1 MNEKPLITVV
11 VPIYN
16 VEVYLE
22 QCIRSVLA
30 QTYENFE
37 LLLVDDG
44 SKDKSGEIVDRLAQ
58 TDRRIVPFHQKN
70 QGVAAARNTG
80 LDHSKGRYAAFLD
93 GDDWYHPDFLE
104 KMEAALEAGDGQLAS
119 CCFEAVG
126 VEHPPQVKTLK
137 AAVVDRREAMQLL
150 MGYNSFNGYI
160 WNKLF
165 DLQLI
170 RENDIRFHADYPA
183 CEDTMFVGSYLYHCS
198 RVCVTEEC
206 LYCYRQVSGGANRGR
221 YSGRKAYDPKWM
233 SVLR

>member
-70 QGVAAARNTG
+70 QGVARREIQVWTTAKEGTPPFWTETTG
-80 LDHSKGRYAAFLD
+80 TTRTSSKRWRLRLRPETVS
-93 GDDWYHPDFLE
+93 WHP
-104 KMEAALEAGDGQLAS
+104 AAL
-119 CCFEAVG
+119 
-126 VEHPPQVKTLK
+126 
-137 AAVVDRREAMQLL
+137 RRSAW
-150 MGYNSFNGYI
+150 ST
-160 WNKLF
+160 
-165 DLQLI
+165 
-170 RENDIRFHADYPA
+170 R
-183 CEDTMFVGSYLYHCS
+183 
-198 RVCVTEEC
+198 
-206 LYCYRQVSGGANRGR
+206 
-221 YSGRKAYDPKWM
+221 
-233 SVLR
+233 LR

>member
-70 QGVAAARNTG
+70 QGSLRREIQVWTTAKEGTPPFWTETTG
-80 LDHSKGRYAAFLD
+80 TTRTSSKRWRLRLRPETVS
-93 GDDWYHPDFLE
+93 WHP
-104 KMEAALEAGDGQLAS
+104 AAL
-119 CCFEAVG
+119 
-126 VEHPPQVKTLK
+126 
-137 AAVVDRREAMQLL
+137 RRSAW
-150 MGYNSFNGYI
+150 ST
-160 WNKLF
+160 
-165 DLQLI
+165 
-170 RENDIRFHADYPA
+170 R
-183 CEDTMFVGSYLYHCS
+183 
-198 RVCVTEEC
+198 
-206 LYCYRQVSGGANRGR
+206 
-221 YSGRKAYDPKWM
+221 
-233 SVLR
+233 LR

>member
-183 CEDTMFVGSYLYHCS
+183 CGTPCLWEAISTIAAGSASQRNACTATVRS
-198 RVCVTEEC
+198 AAAQTEA
-206 LYCYRQVSGGANRGR
+206 GIPAGR
-221 YSGRKAYDPKWM
+221 RMTRNG
-233 SVLR
+233 

>member
-58 TDRRIVPFHQKN
+58 PPRRIVPFHQKN

-80 LDHSKGRYAAFLD
+80 LDHSKKEGTPPFWTETTGTTRTSSKRWRLRLRPETVS
-93 GDDWYHPDFLE
+93 WHP
-104 KMEAALEAGDGQLAS
+104 AAL
-119 CCFEAVG
+119 
-126 VEHPPQVKTLK
+126 
-137 AAVVDRREAMQLL
+137 RRSAW
-150 MGYNSFNGYI
+150 ST
-160 WNKLF
+160 
-165 DLQLI
+165 
-170 RENDIRFHADYPA
+170 R
-183 CEDTMFVGSYLYHCS
+183 
-198 RVCVTEEC
+198 
-206 LYCYRQVSGGANRGR
+206 
-221 YSGRKAYDPKWM
+221 
-233 SVLR
+233 LR

>member
-80 LDHSKGRYAAFLD
+80 LPYILSSQKRSSISGHT
-93 GDDWYHPDFLE
+93 P
-104 KMEAALEAGDGQLAS
+104 S
-119 CCFEAVG
+119 CRNTG
-126 VEHPPQVKTLK
+126 LGL
-137 AAVVDRREAMQLL
+137 RR
-150 MGYNSFNGYI
+150 
-160 WNKLF
+160 
-165 DLQLI
+165 
-170 RENDIRFHADYPA
+170 R
-183 CEDTMFVGSYLYHCS
+183 
-198 RVCVTEEC
+198 
-206 LYCYRQVSGGANRGR
+206 
-221 YSGRKAYDPKWM
+221 
-233 SVLR
+233 

>member
-70 QGVAAARNTG
+70 QGVAAAQR
-80 LDHSKGRYAAFLD
+80 K
-93 GDDWYHPDFLE
+93 
-104 KMEAALEAGDGQLAS
+104 
-119 CCFEAVG
+119 V
-126 VEHPPQVKTLK
+126 
-137 AAVVDRREAMQLL
+137 RR
-150 MGYNSFNGYI
+150 F
-160 WNKLF
+160 
-165 DLQLI
+165 
-170 RENDIRFHADYPA
+170 
-183 CEDTMFVGSYLYHCS
+183 
-198 RVCVTEEC
+198 
-206 LYCYRQVSGGANRGR
+206 
-221 YSGRKAYDPKWM
+221 SGRRRLVPPGLPRKDGGCA
-233 SVLR
+233 

>member
-80 LDHSKGRYAAFLD
+80 LDHSKKEGTPPFWTETTGTTRTSSKRWRLRLRPETVS
-93 GDDWYHPDFLE
+93 WHP
-104 KMEAALEAGDGQLAS
+104 AAL
-119 CCFEAVG
+119 
-126 VEHPPQVKTLK
+126 
-137 AAVVDRREAMQLL
+137 RRSAW
-150 MGYNSFNGYI
+150 ST
-160 WNKLF
+160 
-165 DLQLI
+165 
-170 RENDIRFHADYPA
+170 R
-183 CEDTMFVGSYLYHCS
+183 
-198 RVCVTEEC
+198 
-206 LYCYRQVSGGANRGR
+206 
-221 YSGRKAYDPKWM
+221 
-233 SVLR
+233 LR

>member
-70 QGVAAARNTG
+70 QG
-80 LDHSKGRYAAFLD
+80 GRC
-93 GDDWYHPDFLE
+93 GE
-104 KMEAALEAGDGQLAS
+104 KYRSG
-119 CCFEAVG
+119 
-126 VEHPPQVKTLK
+126 PQQRKV
-137 AAVVDRREAMQLL
+137 RRL
-150 MGYNSFNGYI
+150 
-160 WNKLF
+160 
-165 DLQLI
+165 
-170 RENDIRFHADYPA
+170 
-183 CEDTMFVGSYLYHCS
+183 
-198 RVCVTEEC
+198 
-206 LYCYRQVSGGANRGR
+206 
-221 YSGRKAYDPKWM
+221 SGRRRLVPPGLPRKDGGCA
-233 SVLR
+233 